1 MSCWETLWGF
11 YAWCVVCVAGVARQF
26 VRSHP
31 EFTNLKAVHRLVIHL
46 WIFVTWH
53 IAHSHRSWVED
64 MREQLCRFF
73 LPPFWWKCS
82 TEATD
87 TVWKMLQLFEN
98 LSLWKECC
106 KKPHIWQSFGFQV
119 FSFDSF
125 FKKKTCLTWYCLI
138 GDACHLQN
146 YCWYTWLYDVSFS
159 LASDQ
164 RNACYVL
171 CERALGKG
179 IWGGIS
185 CVVGLN
191 NKKHHSITG
200 QKQSLKYYYFFFY
213 PKGMQVFPTLLLHNM
228 YVHICIVCYHFPFQG
243 TRSEAPTLKAV
254 LQQWGLLKPWKFF
267 LHASKVFLITYNPAP
282 ADRGVCKTSVGTCC
296 DTMSLWVLFEL

>member
-1 MSCWETLWGF
+1 MDSWYWWLSLCELLGDLMGF
-11 YAWCVVCVAGVARQF
+11 LCLMCCLCCGCRKTICEITSWIYQFKGSTSAGHSPLDF
-26 VRSHP
+26 C
-31 EFTNLKAVHRLVIHL
+31 NL
-46 WIFVTWH
+46 
-53 IAHSHRSWVED
+53 AHCAQPS
-64 MREQLCRFF
+64 QLGWRHERTIVPIF

-106 KKPHIWQSFGFQV
+106 KNPPHLTKFWFPGFQ
-119 FSFDSF
+119 FWLFL
-125 FKKKTCLTWYCLI
+125 KKKTCLTWYCLI

-191 NKKHHSITG
+191 NKKNT
-200 QKQSLKYYYFFFY
+200 
-213 PKGMQVFPTLLLHNM
+213 
-228 YVHICIVCYHFPFQG
+228 IV
-243 TRSEAPTLKAV
+243 
-254 LQQWGLLKPWKFF
+254 
-267 LHASKVFLITYNPAP
+267 
-282 ADRGVCKTSVGTCC
+282 
-296 DTMSLWVLFEL
+296 

>member
-1 MSCWETLWGF
+1 
-11 YAWCVVCVAGVARQF
+11 
-26 VRSHP
+26 
-31 EFTNLKAVHRLVIHL
+31 
-46 WIFVTWH
+46 
-53 IAHSHRSWVED
+53 
-64 MREQLCRFF
+64 
-73 LPPFWWKCS
+73 
-82 TEATD
+82 
-87 TVWKMLQLFEN
+87 MLQLFEN

-106 KKPHIWQSFGFQV
+106 KKPPHLTKFWFPGFQ
-119 FSFDSF
+119 FWLFL
-125 FKKKTCLTWYCLI
+125 KKNCLTWYCLI

-228 YVHICIVCYHFPFQG
+228 LMYVHICIVCYHFPFQG

-254 LQQWGLLKPWKFF
+254 LQQWRLLKPWKFF

>member
-1 MSCWETLWGF
+1 MD
-11 YAWCVVCVAGVARQF
+11 
-26 VRSHP
+26 
-31 EFTNLKAVHRLVIHL
+31 
-46 WIFVTWH
+46 
-53 IAHSHRSWVED
+53 SWY
-64 MREQLCRFF
+64 
-73 LPPFWWKCS
+73 WW
-82 TEATD
+82 
-87 TVWKMLQLFEN
+87 
-98 LSLWKECC
+98 LSLCELLGDLMGFLCLMCC
-106 KKPHIWQSFGFQV
+106 LCCGCRKTICEITSWIYQFKGSTSAGHSPLDFCNLAHCAQPSQLGWRHERTIVPIFFYHHFDENAVQKLLTQCGRCCNCLKTWVCGKNVAKKPHIWQSFGFQV

-200 QKQSLKYYYFFFY
+200 QKQSLKYYYFFFL
-213 PKGMQVFPTLLLHNM
+213 P
-228 YVHICIVCYHFPFQG
+228 QG
-243 TRSEAPTLKAV
+243 
-254 LQQWGLLKPWKFF
+254 
-267 LHASKVFLITYNPAP
+267 HASISHTLATQHVN
-282 ADRGVCKTSVGTCC
+282 VCAYMYSMLPLPFSGNKKWSTNT
-296 DTMSLWVLFEL
+296 